1 MKLLHKIFPFLEWFR
16 DLTPE
21 TLRVDFIAGLTV
33 ALVLVPQS
41 MAYAQLAGLPAY
53 YGLYA
58 AFLPPMIANLFGSSR
73 QLATGPVAVVSLM
86 TAATLEPLATA
97 GGEQFIAY
105 AILLALL
112 VGIFQ
117 FLLGIARLGLVVNFL
132 SHPVVN
138 GFTNAAALIIA
149 TSQLDKI
156 FGVSVEKAEHHYE
169 TIIRVVQAAIE
180 WTHLPTFGMAVVAFS
195 VMVGLRRLNPRLP
208 NVLIAV
214 VVTSL
219 LAWIFGFEHNE
230 IVPEREIG
238 SSRLSALVH
247 DFNSEVTTEQ
257 RLEELRFEG
266 SQTSMTIAHGAGEF
280 CQRCHNERDVD
291 ALESHLTIADDGGI
305 RERAL
310 ALHQMAGL
318 LDTHIGGL
326 KEEVSNTR
334 TTLRSLVFVRVPDGE
349 PSAGFYERDLLPSG
363 ASTDGRRWR
372 LKVGGRPLDPE
383 NLLLVGGGEVVGVI
397 PRGLPLPKAPRLE
410 TTVIPKLLAPAI
422 IISLLGF
429 MEAISIAKA
438 MAAKTRQ
445 RLDPNQELIGQG
457 LANMVGCVFQSY
469 AVSGS
474 FSRSAVN
481 LQAGARTGIS
491 NVFSSGVVVIVL
503 LFLSPMLYHLP
514 QAVLAAIIMMAVIG
528 LLNVSGF
535 VHAWRTNPFDGLVS
549 VITFAG
555 TLALAPHLEWGIF
568 MGVALSLGGYL
579 FRSMRP
585 HVVRLVPA
593 PDGTVRDA
601 DRHDL
606 RSCRYVA
613 VVGFDGPLN
622 FASTSYLEDEILS
635 QVADHPELRYLLLS
649 GQGITE
655 IDASGEETLRH
666 LVDRLRAT
674 RIQVAVTDL
683 SDKVLDVLRR
693 SHLYDRIGEENIF
706 ATDTRAIAAIYVP
719 AHRDTDEADCPFLGI
734 VPRLTELSL
743 HPDGSLHDAA
753 RYRLP
758 KCRHLAVLRVE
769 SPINRANV
777 RYVEEWIFERV
788 ANRPDIRHVV
798 IVAHGMTSI
807 DAEGAQRLCRLVD
820 ELKSHRLEVSFCGV
834 PDEVVDLVVQI
845 GRHDVM
851 DASHLFPTGSVAIA
865 SIWAR
870 SHMDSDERAC
880 PLHPLAP
887 QITELGVHPKGGL
900 RDAIRSG
907 LRLCSTIA
915 VLRLD
920 SASGF
925 AGHGAMCGEFD
936 RWRQN
941 RPRVSTVIFVCT
953 ALTRL
958 EPAQAGDFLEL
969 VQHARRC
976 GYRVKLCQLPDS
988 LFETLARTGVGDAI
1002 GVEHIYPSVTGAL
1015 AEMWGETHPAE
1026 DDENCPLE
1034 ELLPHVTELSLHPDG
1049 SLRNSRR
1056 HSLARCRYISI
1067 VRFDGRLD
1075 YSTLKH
1081 FIHGIDRV
1089 VESLP
1094 DLRCLIIA
1102 GHTLERID
1110 EEAAEGLVE
1119 VFDRLRNRGLR
1130 VCVSGLRDEVVDVLR
1145 RTGVNEAIG
1154 EECIFPTQAKAIEC
1168 AHIEIHR
1175 GLDETVC
1182 PLLEVVS
1189 IDIEAD

>member
-1 MKLLHKIFPFLEWFR
+1 MKILSKIFPFLDWFR
-16 DLTPE
+16 ELTPE
-21 TLRVDFIAGLTV
+21 TIRTDFMAGLTV

-58 AFLPPMIANLFGSSR
+58 AFLPPMVATLFGSSR
-73 QLATGPVAVVSLM
+73 QLATGPVAIVSLM

-105 AILLALL
+105 AILLALM

-138 GFTNAAALIIA
+138 GFTNAAAIIIA

-169 TIIRVVQAAIE
+169 TIQRVVGAAFH
-180 WTHLPTFGMAVVAFS
+180 WTHLPTLGMAVVAFA
-195 VMVGLRRLNPRLP
+195 VMVGLRRVNPRLP

-219 LAWIFGFEHNE
+219 LAWVFGFEHNKNVAE
-230 IVPEREIG
+230 DDIN
-238 SSRLSALVH
+238 SARLPGLIE
-247 DFNSEVTTEQ
+247 DFNSGVTTQ
-257 RLEELRFEG
+257 KHMEELRFEG
-266 SQTSMTIAHGAGEF
+266 SQTSTAITADTAGEF
-280 CQRCHNERDVD
+280 CQRCHGQRDVE
-291 ALESHLTIADDGGI
+291 AFKSRLPVADNGGI
-305 RERAL
+305 GERAL

-318 LDTHIGGL
+318 LDTHIGGI
-326 KEEVSNTR
+326 KEEVSDAR
-334 TTLRSLVFVRVPDGE
+334 TALRSLVFARVPEGE
-349 PSAGFYERDLLPSG
+349 PSAGFHERDLVPEG
-363 ASTDGRRWR
+363 ATTDGRRWR

-383 NLLLVGGGEVVGVI
+383 NLLLVGGGAVVGVI
-397 PRGLPLPKAPRLE
+397 PRGLPSPKAPRLDM
-410 TTVIPKLLAPAI
+410 TVIPKLLAPAI

-481 LQAGARTGIS
+481 LQAGARTGLS
-491 NVFSSGVVVIVL
+491 NVFSSIVVMIVL
-503 LFLSPMLYHLP
+503 LFLSPMLYFLP

-549 VITFAG
+549 VITFVG
-555 TLALAPHLEWGIF
+555 TIALAPHLEWGIF
-568 MGVALSLGGYL
+568 MGVVLSLGGYL

-585 HVVRLVPA
+585 HVARLVPA
-593 PDGTVRDA
+593 ADGTMHDA
-601 DRHDL
+601 GRHDL
-606 RSCRYVA
+606 QSCRHVA

-622 FASTSYLEDEILS
+622 FASTSYLEDEILR

-655 IDASGEETLRH
+655 IDATGEETLRH

-674 RIQVAVTDL
+674 RIQVAITDL
-683 SDKVLDVLRR
+683 SDNVLDVLKR
-693 SHLYDRIGEENIF
+693 SHLYNRIGEENIF
-706 ATDTRAIAAIYVP
+706 ATDARAIAAIYVP
-719 AHRDTDEADCPFLGI
+719 AHRDSDETDCPFLGI

-743 HPDGSLHDAA
+743 HPDGSLHDAD

-758 KCRHLAVLRVE
+758 ICRHVAVLRIE
-769 SPINRANV
+769 SSINRANV
-777 RYVEEWIFERV
+777 RYVEEWIFERL
-788 ANRPDIRHVV
+788 ANRPEIRHLVV
-798 IVAHGMTSI
+798 VAHGVTSI
-807 DAEGAQRLCRLVD
+807 DAEGAQRLCLLVD
-820 ELKSHRLEVSFCGV
+820 ELRKHDLQVSFCGV
-834 PDEVVDLVVQI
+834 PDDVVGIVDQM

-851 DASHLFPTGSVAIA
+851 DASHVFPTGSVAVA
-865 SIWAR
+865 SIWAQA
-870 SHMDSDERAC
+870 HVDSDERAC

-887 QITELGVHPKGGL
+887 QLTELGVHPKGGL
-900 RDAIRSG
+900 RDARRSG
-907 LRLCSTIA
+907 LRLCPTVA

-920 SASGF
+920 SPSGF
-925 AGHGAMCGEFD
+925 TGHGAITSEFD
-936 RWRQN
+936 RWREK
-941 RPRVSTVIFVCT
+941 RPRISTVIFVCS

-958 EPAQAGDFLEL
+958 EPAQAEDLLEL
-969 VQHARRC
+969 VRHARRS
-976 GYRVKLCQLPDS
+976 GYRVTLSRLPDS
-988 LFETLARTGVGDAI
+988 LFETLARTGLGDDI
-1002 GVEHIYPSVTGAL
+1002 GVDDIYPSVTGAL
-1015 AEMWGETHPAE
+1015 AEMWGETHPAD

-1034 ELLPHVTELSLHPDG
+1034 EMLPHVTQLSLHPDG
-1049 SLRNSRR
+1049 SMRDARR
-1056 HSLARCRYISI
+1056 HALALCRFISV

-1081 FIHGIDRV
+1081 FIRGIERV
-1089 VESLP
+1089 VDNLP
-1094 DLRCLIIA
+1094 ELRSLIIA

-1110 EEAAEGLVE
+1110 EDAAVGLVE
-1119 VFDRLRNRGLR
+1119 FFDRLRNRGLQ
-1130 VCVSGLRDEVVDVLR
+1130 VCISGLRDEVIDVLR
-1145 RTGVNEAIG
+1145 RTGVHEAIG
-1154 EECIFPTQAKAIEC
+1154 EECIFPTQARAIEC
-1168 AHIEIHR
+1168 AHAELHQDV
-1175 GLDETVC
+1175 DEAHC
-1182 PLLEVVS
+1182 PLTEVVP
-1189 IDIEAD
+1189 I

>member
-1 MKLLHKIFPFLEWFR
+1 MKILRKVFPFLDWFR
-16 DLTPE
+16 ELTPE
-21 TLRVDFIAGLTV
+21 TMRVDFVAGLTV

-58 AFLPPMIANLFGSSR
+58 AFLPPMVANLFGSSR

-105 AILLALL
+105 AILLALM

-138 GFTNAAALIIA
+138 GFTNAAAIIIA

-169 TIIRVVQAAIE
+169 TIQRVVEAAVH
-180 WTHLPTFGMAVVAFS
+180 WTHLPTLGMAVVAFA
-195 VMVGLRRLNPRLP
+195 VMVGVRRLNPRLP

-219 LAWIFGFEHNE
+219 LAWAFGFEHNE
-230 IVPEREIG
+230 TVSEHEIN
-238 SSRLSALVH
+238 SPRLPALVE
-247 DFNSEVTTEQ
+247 DFNTRVTTQ
-257 RLEELRFEG
+257 KRMEELRFEG

-280 CQRCHNERDVD
+280 CQRCHSERNVD

-305 RERAL
+305 PERAL

-318 LDTHIGGL
+318 LDTHIDGL
-326 KEEVSNTR
+326 REEVSVTR
-334 TTLRSLVFVRVPDGE
+334 TALRSLAVVRVPDGN
-349 PSAGFYERDLLPSG
+349 PSAGFYERDLLPIG
-363 ASTDGRRWR
+363 APTDGRRWR

-383 NLLLVGGGEVVGVI
+383 NLLLVGGGAVVGVI
-397 PRGLPLPKAPRLE
+397 PRGLPSPQAPRLD

-481 LQAGARTGIS
+481 LQAGARTGLS
-491 NVFSSGVVVIVL
+491 NVFSSGVVMIVL
-503 LFLSPMLYHLP
+503 LFLSPLLYYLP

-549 VITFAG
+549 VITFTG
-555 TLALAPHLEWGIF
+555 TLALAPHLDWGIF
-568 MGVALSLGGYL
+568 MGVALSLGGYF

-585 HVVRLVPA
+585 HVVRLAPA
-593 PDGTVRDA
+593 ADGTMHDA
-601 DRHDL
+601 GRHEL

-622 FASTSYLEDEILS
+622 FASTSYLEDEILR
-635 QVADHPELRYLLLS
+635 QVADHPDLRYLLLS

-655 IDASGEETLRH
+655 VDASGEETLRH

-674 RIQVAVTDL
+674 HIQVAITDI
-683 SDKVLDVLRR
+683 SDKVLDVLKR
-693 SHLYDRIGEENIF
+693 SHLYERIGEEYIF
-706 ATDTRAIAAIYVP
+706 ATDARAIAAIYAP
-719 AHRDTDEADCPFLGI
+719 AHRETDEIDCPFLGI

-758 KCRHLAVLRVE
+758 MCRHVAVLRIE

-788 ANRPDIRHVV
+788 ANRPDIRHIV
-798 IVAHGMTSI
+798 IVAHDVTSI
-807 DAEGAQRLCRLVD
+807 DTEGAQRLCRLVD
-820 ELKSHRLEVSFCGV
+820 ELKTHDLEVSFCGV
-834 PDEVVDLVVQI
+834 PDVVVDAVVQI
-845 GRHDVM
+845 GRRDVM
-851 DASHLFPTGSVAIA
+851 DEFHLYATGSVAVG
-865 SIWAR
+865 SIWAVA
-870 SHMDSDERAC
+870 HVDSDERAC
-880 PLHPLAP
+880 PLNPLAP
-887 QITELGVHPKGGL
+887 QLTELSVHPKGGL
-900 RDAIRSG
+900 RDAVRSG
-907 LRLCSTIA
+907 LRLCPTIA

-925 AGHGAMCGEFD
+925 ASRGVMISEFD
-936 RWRQN
+936 RWRRN
-941 RPRVSTVIFVCT
+941 RPRVTTIVFVCT

-958 EPAQAGDFLEL
+958 EPTQAENLFEL
-969 VQHARRC
+969 VRHARQN
-976 GYRVKLCQLPDS
+976 GYRVTLCRLPDS
-988 LFETLARTGVGDAI
+988 LFETLARTGVGDLI
-1002 GVEHIYPSVTGAL
+1002 GVDDIYPSVTGAL
-1015 AEMWGETHPAE
+1015 AEMWGESHPSGE
-1026 DDENCPLE
+1026 DLSCPLE
-1034 ELLPHVTELSLHPDG
+1034 GLLPHVTELSFHPDG
-1049 SLRNSRR
+1049 SFRNARR
-1056 HSLARCRYISI
+1056 HSLARCRFVSV

-1081 FIHGIDRV
+1081 FIRGIDGV
-1089 VESLP
+1089 VDSLP
-1094 DLRCLIIA
+1094 ELRCLIIA

-1119 VFDRLRNRGLR
+1119 FFDRLRNGGLR
-1130 VCVSGLRDEVVDVLR
+1130 VCVSGLRDEVLDVLR
-1145 RTGVNEAIG
+1145 RTGVHTALG
-1154 EECIFPTQAKAIEC
+1154 EECIFPTQARAIEC
-1168 AHIEIHR
+1168 AHAETHQ
-1175 GLDETVC
+1175 GMDEARC
-1182 PLLEVVS
+1182 PLIEVVA
-1189 IDIEAD
+1189 IDSE